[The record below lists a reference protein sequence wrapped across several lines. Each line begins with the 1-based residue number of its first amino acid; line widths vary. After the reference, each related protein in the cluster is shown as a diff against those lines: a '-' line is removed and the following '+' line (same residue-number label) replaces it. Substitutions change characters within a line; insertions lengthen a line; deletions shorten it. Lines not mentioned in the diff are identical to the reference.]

1 MLLEKPPA
9 PEAVYLLLDILGR
22 YFSGV
27 DAQAIRLDW
36 PDDLQREARAMVAL
50 GRLSH
55 LDARPILNKTTAVGP
70 LMRRHLAPL
79 FEPILVNIQQ
89 LRGQA

>member
-22 YFSGV
+22 YFSGA
-27 DAQAIRLDW
+27 DARTLQVDW
-36 PDDLQREARAMVAL
+36 PEELQREAQAMASL

-55 LDARPILNKTTAVGP
+55 ADARPILNKTTAVGP
-70 LMRRHLAPL
+70 LMRRHL
-79 FEPILVNIQQ
+79 EPMLKPVLTNIQI
-89 LRGQA
+89 LRGQT